1 MRHLPLVDRLIL
13 TGSVVVMGAIIGVV
27 VTLHHRSIPPWGV
40 IAALLVVAAWGIGLR
55 LTTPGRGA
63 TLAGLLA
70 MLTAQFVLA
79 AGSTTSIIVGAG
91 ALGYVLTLG
100 SVLIAVVALAWPEV
114 PSQAKPVN

>member
-13 TGSVVVMGAIIGVV
+13 TGAVVVMGVIIGIVG
-27 VTLHHRSIPPWGV
+27 TLHHRSVPPWGV
-40 IAALLVVAAWGIGLR
+40 IAALLVVAAWGVGLR

-79 AGSTTSIIVGAG
+79 AGSQTSIIVGAG

-100 SVLIAVVALAWPEV
+100 SVLVAVVVLAWPELA
-114 PSQAKPVN
+114 SRAEPVN